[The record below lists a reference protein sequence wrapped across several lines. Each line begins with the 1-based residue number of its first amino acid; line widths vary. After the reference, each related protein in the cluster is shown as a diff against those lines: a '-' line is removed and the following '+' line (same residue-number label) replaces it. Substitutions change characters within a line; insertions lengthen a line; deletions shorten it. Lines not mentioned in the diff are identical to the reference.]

1 MQPFLIY
8 SDSSSPNAQSRLPD
22 SEFIRFHTQ
31 KSIRIATLDRPN
43 SLHALSF
50 SMVNDL
56 LAALRTWGNL
66 DTVRAVVLKGAKI
79 PSGKKSFCAGGDVV
93 RKSLYQII
101 SYIIYFY
108 FLYKI
113 DLFNGK
119 GRVRDQCEFLK
130 REYALNHFI
139 STFPKPIISVLDGFV
154 FGGGAGLSIHGQ
166 FRIAT
171 ENTVFAMPETA
182 IGFWPD
188 IGASF
193 FLPRLEGGLGYY
205 LGLTGTRLKGQDV

>member
-93 RKSLYQII
+93 RKSFYQIYHI
-101 SYIIYFY
+101 SYIS
-108 FLYKI
+108 
-113 DLFNGK
+113 
-119 GRVRDQCEFLK
+119 
-130 REYALNHFI
+130 I
-139 STFPKPIISVLDGFV
+139 SNIK
-154 FGGGAGLSIHGQ
+154 
-166 FRIAT
+166 
-171 ENTVFAMPETA
+171 
-182 IGFWPD
+182 
-188 IGASF
+188 
-193 FLPRLEGGLGYY
+193 
-205 LGLTGTRLKGQDV
+205 